1 MEGRGAA
8 AAHLRGFSA
17 ISARKSPSLLGR
29 FFQNHFFGKKR
40 IISKNG
46 FEKNDPASWAT
57 FSPKSQK
64 IVANA
69 RRPLRGRNGILKI
82 TLRWVSEAS
91 ENPWK
96 KGRKS
101 VRIHVK
107 HGWVG
112 LGVMAC
118 SKMIQSAPC
127 PGPFLRDKGVS
138 WGAPQGPT
146 AGANCSHH
154 IHSNGCRAFP
164 RGK

>member
-1 MEGRGAA
+1 MF
-8 AAHLRGFSA
+8 LLVF
-17 ISARKSPSLLGR
+17 ISFYVFLLVVICVYV
-29 FFQNHFFGKKR
+29 FLFVVICFYM
-40 IISKNG
+40 
-46 FEKNDPASWAT
+46 
-57 FSPKSQK
+57 
-64 IVANA
+64 
-69 RRPLRGRNGILKI
+69 LRGRNGILKI

-101 VRIHVK
+101 VQIHVK

-154 IHSNGCRAFP
+154 IHSNGCRAFL

>member
-1 MEGRGAA
+1 M
-8 AAHLRGFSA
+8 F
-17 ISARKSPSLLGR
+17 LLVVIC
-29 FFQNHFFGKKR
+29 FYM
-40 IISKNG
+40 
-46 FEKNDPASWAT
+46 
-57 FSPKSQK
+57 
-64 IVANA
+64 
-69 RRPLRGRNGILKI
+69 LRGRNGILKN

-127 PGPFLRDKGVS
+127 PGPFLRDNGEPHHNTLS
-138 WGAPQGPT
+138 QLPGPFY
-146 AGANCSHH
+146 GAN
-154 IHSNGCRAFP
+154 RAFL